1 MKVDR
6 AQIECIIVWPEA
18 GQSAIGCAVSCNTI
32 AKGPLSPSHAGD
44 IERICREL
52 RKVQSAEKTA
62 DKTRSEP
69 PGIQRESERE
79 NDREETGKGQKNS
92 GTGDVRW
99 MKGRHGRIG
108 RIIEWYVTVLC
119 RFARN
124 VGAVSELMA
133 AGQMFRGFS
142 AELSCPWVQH
152 NARIRRVSRDM
163 YTRTRASRVCTNV
176 ATGYAY
182 MRHWRNR
189 LRVMYT
195 LHAHSPWHTRLQ
207 IPV

>member
-6 AQIECIIVWPEA
+6 AQIEFIIVWPEA
-18 GQSAIGCAVSCNTI
+18 GESAIGCAVSCNTI
-32 AKGPLSPSHAGD
+32 AKGPLPPSHAGD

-69 PGIQRESERE
+69 PGGVEGGRKGERGSEKG
-79 NDREETGKGQKNS
+79 DRGGCEAG
-92 GTGDVRW
+92 

-142 AELSCPWVQH
+142 AELSCPRAQH
-152 NARIRRVSRDM
+152 NARAAPYESRRVHTHVRANTC
-163 YTRTRASRVCTNV
+163 TRT
-176 ATGYAY
+176 
-182 MRHWRNR
+182 
-189 LRVMYT
+189 VM
-195 LHAHSPWHTRLQ
+195 
-207 IPV
+207 